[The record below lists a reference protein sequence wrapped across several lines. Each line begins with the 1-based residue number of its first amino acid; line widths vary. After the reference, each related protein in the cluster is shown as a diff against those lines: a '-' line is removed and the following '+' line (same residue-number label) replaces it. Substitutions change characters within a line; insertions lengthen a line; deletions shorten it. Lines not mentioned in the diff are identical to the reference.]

1 MLKTSEPRTAISMRP
16 KLLYPVVY
24 FLVAFVVTMGSIL
37 GFSHVT
43 NLAAK
48 MTVLSSGLFLAGSTL
63 LKSGQL
69 FVYRI
74 SIDRSGNILART
86 IQGTVLINPAVLT
99 KIEIYAPNPRDIG
112 LVLSNQTLTMRI
124 PIDTLS
130 KRDVANLLDS
140 IRPHLPRD
148 IVMNSEARKM
158 FAV

>member
-1 MLKTSEPRTAISMRP
+1 M
-16 KLLYPVVY
+16 
-24 FLVAFVVTMGSIL
+24 
-37 GFSHVT
+37 T